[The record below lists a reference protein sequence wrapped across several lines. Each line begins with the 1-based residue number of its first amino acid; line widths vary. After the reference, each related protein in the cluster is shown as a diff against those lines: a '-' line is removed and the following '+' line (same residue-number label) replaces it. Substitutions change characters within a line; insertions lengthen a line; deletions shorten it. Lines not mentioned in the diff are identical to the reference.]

1 MVNQDPKYRHALSGH
16 RLSASAFALV
26 VALSAAS
33 GAAAYGVRVEGLE
46 GEAADN
52 VEAMLTP
59 MRART
64 EVVLRQTWR
73 AQVDDAIGRAL
84 QALGYYQYEINYR
97 WEKKNPDKANASD
110 HSVRTEGTEGGDK
123 EPAAPAAEGAGA
135 PTETSSSDSAQTA
148 SPGLTGITL
157 TYDRPRQSGDEEAL
171 AARNRSADDE
181 LVDPKL
187 SAAHAEDADGTGEE
201 SCARDYAREFSRT
214 FGLQRLSASDIAGSG
229 VRRRQIEGDPD
240 DVLVATV
247 EAGDPVRIQSAE
259 FSVKG
264 VDLDDRENRSVF
276 RHLRRKLPKKG
287 DQLNHGTYTDF
298 KSSVERTA
306 MRYGYFDGEFI
317 ESELQVNAVTNEGGW
332 LVVYDPKER
341 YRYGSVT
348 FKGSQIREE
357 VLENL
362 VPFEKG
368 EAYSSDGIAE
378 LNRRLS
384 ATGWFNSIVVT
395 PDISKS
401 RKSGEKELPVEARV
415 SPKTKNALEVGL
427 GYSTDV
433 GPRGKLIW
441 KKPWINDSG
450 HSLQSETDVSGLEQM
465 LDFSYKLP
473 LEKNALEHFW
483 LFRSGYK
490 HEDLNDTMS
499 DAMSL
504 EAARRWEPHEGWQK
518 GVALKWRYDDFKQ
531 GSIANRTM
539 MLFPEISLSRS
550 RSRGGLMPRWGDS
563 QRYTVGYASRMW
575 GSEIDALMVE
585 AQYVLIRTY
594 ARDHRFVLRSHLGWI
609 ETGDF
614 NDVSPDLRYFAG
626 GDRSVRGYDYES
638 ISPKD
643 ENGELLGASRLLTGS
658 IEYQLR
664 VTGNWWGAVFLDIG
678 RADNKFEFSN
688 FKKGAGVGIR
698 WKSPL
703 GPVKLDIARPVGDS
717 QESGIQFYIGL
728 GPEL

>member
-1 MVNQDPKYRHALSGH
+1 MVNQDPKYRHALSCR
-16 RLSASAFALV
+16 RLPASAFALV

-52 VEAMLTP
+52 VEAMLAP
-59 MRART
+59 VRART

-73 AQVDDAIGRAL
+73 AQVDDAVGRAL
-84 QALGYYQYEINYR
+84 QALGYYQYKINYR
-97 WEKKNPDKANASD
+97 WEKKNPNKGDAS
-110 HSVRTEGTEGGDK
+110 VQNGEGKGKGVGAEGT
-123 EPAAPAAEGAGA
+123 AAPAGEESA
-135 PTETSSSDSAQTA
+135 PSADAAPQ
-148 SPGLTGITL
+148 GLTGMTL

-171 AARNRSADDE
+171 AARNRSADAV

-187 SAAHAEDADGTGEE
+187 NVAHAEDADGTGEE
-201 SCARDYAREFSRT
+201 SPTRDYAREFSRT
-214 FGLQRLSASDIAGSG
+214 FGLQRLSASDVAGSG

-247 EAGDPVRIQSAE
+247 KAGDPVRIQSAE

-264 VDLDDRENRSVF
+264 VDLDDREHRSVF
-276 RHLRRKLPKKG
+276 RSLRRELPKKG
-287 DQLNHGTYTDF
+287 DQLNHGTYTNF
-298 KSSVERTA
+298 KSLVERTA

-504 EAARRWEPHEGWQK
+504 EAARRWEPYEGWQK

-609 ETGDF
+609 ETSDF
-614 NDVSPDLRYFAG
+614 NDVPPDLRYFAG
-626 GDRSVRGYDYES
+626 GDRSIRGYDYES

-698 WKSPL
+698 WESPL

>member
-1 MVNQDPKYRHALSGH
+1 MVNQDPKYRHGLSGH
-16 RLSASAFALV
+16 RLPASAFAFV

-33 GAAAYGVRVEGLE
+33 GAAAYGVRVVGLE

-59 MRART
+59 VRART
-64 EVVLRQTWR
+64 ETVLRQTWR

-110 HSVRTEGTEGGDK
+110 QSARTEGTEGGDK

-135 PTETSSSDSAQTA
+135 PTEPSSSDSAQTA

-171 AARNRSADDE
+171 AARNRSADAV

-187 SAAHAEDADGTGEE
+187 NVAHAEDADGTGEE
-201 SCARDYAREFSRT
+201 SPTRDYAREFSRT
-214 FGLQRLSASDIAGSG
+214 FGLQRLSASDVAGSG
-229 VRRRQIEGDPD
+229 VSRRQAEGDSD

-247 EAGDPVRIQSAE
+247 KAGDPVRIQSAE

-264 VDLDDRENRSVF
+264 VDLDDREHRSVF
-276 RHLRRKLPKKG
+276 RRLRRELPKKG
-287 DQLNHGTYTDF
+287 DQLNHGTYTNF
-298 KSSVERTA
+298 KSLVERTA

-341 YRYGSVT
+341 YRYGPVT
-348 FKGSQIREE
+348 FEGSQIREE
-357 VLENL
+357 ILENL

-395 PDISKS
+395 PDITKG

-504 EAARRWEPHEGWQK
+504 EAARRWEPYEGWQK

-609 ETGDF
+609 EAGDF
-614 NDVSPDLRYFAG
+614 NDVPPDLRYFAG

-698 WKSPL
+698 WESPL

>member
-1 MVNQDPKYRHALSGH
+1 MVNQAPKYPHAISCR
-16 RLSASAFALV
+16 RLSASALVFAA
-26 VALSAAS
+26 ALSAA
-33 GAAAYGVRVEGLE
+33 GAAAAYGVRVEGLE

-52 VEAMLTP
+52 VEAMLAP
-59 MRART
+59 VRART

-84 QALGYYQYEINYR
+84 QALGYYQYKINYR
-97 WEKKNPDKANASD
+97 WEKKNPAKRDASVQNGEDKG
-110 HSVRTEGTEGGDK
+110 EGV
-123 EPAAPAAEGAGA
+123 GAGGTAVPAGEGSA
-135 PTETSSSDSAQTA
+135 PSAETAQQ
-148 SPGLTGITL
+148 GLTGMAL
-157 TYDRPRQSGDEEAL
+157 TYDRPWQSGQEQAL
-171 AARNRSADDE
+171 AARNRSAGAE

-187 SAAHAEDADGTGEE
+187 GVAYAEDADGTGEE
-201 SCARDYAREFSRT
+201 SSTRDYAREFSRT
-214 FGLQRLSASDIAGSG
+214 FGLQRLSASDVAGSG
-229 VRRRQIEGDPD
+229 VRRRQAEGDPD

-247 EAGDPVRIQSAE
+247 KAGDPVRIQSAE

-276 RHLRRKLPKKG
+276 RHLRRELPKKG

-348 FKGSQIREE
+348 FKGSQIREK

-384 ATGWFNSIVVT
+384 AIGWFNSIVVT

-504 EAARRWEPHEGWQK
+504 EAARRWEPYEGWQK

-594 ARDHRFVLRSHLGWI
+594 ARNHRFVLRSHLGWI

-614 NDVSPDLRYFAG
+614 NDVPPDLRYFAG
-626 GDRSVRGYDYES
+626 GDRSIRGYDYES

-664 VTGNWWGAVFLDIG
+664 VTSNWWGAVFLDIG
-678 RADNKFEFSN
+678 RADNRFEFSN

-698 WKSPL
+698 WESPL

>member
-1 MVNQDPKYRHALSGH
+1 MVNQDPKYRHGLSGH
-16 RLSASAFALV
+16 RLPASAFALV

-52 VEAMLTP
+52 VEAMLAP
-59 MRART
+59 VRART

-84 QALGYYQYEINYR
+84 QALGYYQYKINYR
-97 WEKKNPDKANASD
+97 WEKKNPTKGDAS
-110 HSVRTEGTEGGDK
+110 VQNGEGKGKGVGAEGT
-123 EPAAPAAEGAGA
+123 AAPAGEESA
-135 PTETSSSDSAQTA
+135 PSADTA
-148 SPGLTGITL
+148 PQGLTGMTL
-157 TYDRPRQSGDEEAL
+157 TYDRPRLSGGKEAL
-171 AARNRSADDE
+171 AARNRPADAV

-187 SAAHAEDADGTGEE
+187 NMAHAEDADGTGEE
-201 SCARDYAREFSRT
+201 SPTRDYAREFSRT
-214 FGLQRLSASDIAGSG
+214 FGLQRLSASDVAGSG
-229 VRRRQIEGDPD
+229 VRRRQTEGDPE

-247 EAGDPVRIQSAE
+247 KAGDPVRIQSAE

-341 YRYGSVT
+341 YRYGAIT

-395 PDISKS
+395 PDITKS

-504 EAARRWEPHEGWQK
+504 EAARRWEPYEGWQK

-614 NDVSPDLRYFAG
+614 NDVPPDLRYFAG
-626 GDRSVRGYDYES
+626 GDRSIRGYDYES

-698 WKSPL
+698 WESPL